1 MMSNAEKYTRLIK
14 EKAEKFG
21 FDGCGISQAAFLEEE
36 ALRLENYLKNNYNG
50 AMSFLENNIDKRLD
64 PRLLVE
70 GAKSV
75 ISLKYNYF
83 PQEKIQMDYNLA
95 KYAYGEDYHDV
106 VKSVLREMV
115 SELLEEIG
123 DFGFRIFVDSAPVM
137 EKAWARKSGLGWIGK
152 NSLLISKKRGSFF
165 VLSEIICDLDL
176 EPDYPTTDHCGSCRK
191 CIDACPTG
199 AIVSDKIINGSKCIS
214 FLTIELK
221 DEIPS
226 AFEDKLEDWMFGCDI
241 CQDVCPWNRFS
252 LPHNQP
258 RFSPNHHLQ
267 NADKIEWEEITQE
280 LFSEIFRK
288 SAVKRA
294 KLAGLKRNI
303 DFINRTKK

>member
-21 FDGCGISQAAFLEEE
+21 FDGCGISQATFLEEE

-152 NSLLISKKRGSFF
+152 NSLLISKRGSFF

-191 CIDACPTG
+191 CIDVCPTG

-214 FLTIELK
+214 YLTIELK

>member
-1 MMSNAEKYTRLIK
+1 MSNAEKYTRLIK

-36 ALRLENYLKNNYNG
+36 APRLENYLKNNYNG
-50 AMSFLENNIDKRLD
+50 TMSFLENNIDKRLD

-83 PQEKIQMDYNLA
+83 PQEKIPMAYNLA

>member
-21 FDGCGISQAAFLEEE
+21 FDGCGISRAAFLEEE
-36 ALRLENYLKNNYNG
+36 APRLENYLKNNYNG
-50 AMSFLENNIDKRLD
+50 TMSFLENNIDKRLD

-176 EPDYPTTDHCGSCRK
+176 EPDYRTTDHCGSCRK

>member
-21 FDGCGISQAAFLEEE
+21 FDGCGISKAAFLEEE
-36 ALRLENYLKNNYNG
+36 APRLENYLKNNYNG

-95 KYAYGEDYHDV
+95 KYSYGEDYHDV

-214 FLTIELK
+214 YLTIELK

-226 AFEDKLEDWMFGCDI
+226 TFEDKLEDWMFGCDI

-294 KLAGLKRNI
+294 KLAGLKRSI
-303 DFINRTKK
+303 EFINRTKK

>member
-36 ALRLENYLKNNYNG
+36 APRLENYLKNNYNG
-50 AMSFLENNIDKRLD
+50 TMSFLENNIDKRLD

-83 PQEKIQMDYNLA
+83 PQEKIPMAYNLA

-115 SELLEEIG
+115 SALLEEIG

-214 FLTIELK
+214 YLTIELK

-226 AFEDKLEDWMFGCDI
+226 TFEDKLEDWMFGCDI

>member
-21 FDGCGISQAAFLEEE
+21 FDGCGISRAAFLEEE

-50 AMSFLENNIDKRLD
+50 TMSFLENNIDKRLD

>member
-21 FDGCGISQAAFLEEE
+21 FDGCGISQATFLEEE

-152 NSLLISKKRGSFF
+152 NSLLISKRGSFF

-191 CIDACPTG
+191 CIDVCPTG

-214 FLTIELK
+214 YLTIELK

-252 LPHNQP
+252 LPHSQP

-267 NADKIEWEEITQE
+267 HADKIEWEEITQE

-294 KLAGLKRNI
+294 KLAGLKRSI
-303 DFINRTKK
+303 EFINRTKK

>member
-1 MMSNAEKYTRLIK
+1 MSNAEKYTRLIK

-36 ALRLENYLKNNYNG
+36 APRLENYLKNNYNG
-50 AMSFLENNIDKRLD
+50 TMSFLENNIDKRLD

-83 PQEKIQMDYNLA
+83 PQEKIPMAYNLA

-214 FLTIELK
+214 YLTIELK

-226 AFEDKLEDWMFGCDI
+226 TFEDKLEDWMFGCDI

-267 NADKIEWEEITQE
+267 HADKIEWEEITQE

>member
-21 FDGCGISQAAFLEEE
+21 FDGCGISKAAFLEEE
-36 ALRLENYLKNNYNG
+36 APRLENYLKNNYNG

-214 FLTIELK
+214 YLTIELK

-252 LPHNQP
+252 LPHSQP

>member
-123 DFGFRIFVDSAPVM
+123 NFGFRIFVDSAPVM

>member
-1 MMSNAEKYTRLIK
+1 M
-14 EKAEKFG
+14 
-21 FDGCGISQAAFLEEE
+21 
-36 ALRLENYLKNNYNG
+36 
-50 AMSFLENNIDKRLD
+50 
-64 PRLLVE
+64 
-70 GAKSV
+70 
-75 ISLKYNYF
+75 
-83 PQEKIQMDYNLA
+83 
-95 KYAYGEDYHDV
+95 
-106 VKSVLREMV
+106 
-115 SELLEEIG
+115 
-123 DFGFRIFVDSAPVM
+123 
-137 EKAWARKSGLGWIGK
+137 
-152 NSLLISKKRGSFF
+152 
-165 VLSEIICDLDL
+165 LSEIICDLDL

-191 CIDACPTG
+191 CIDVCPTG

-214 FLTIELK
+214 YLTIELK

>member
-1 MMSNAEKYTRLIK
+1 MSNAEKYTRLIK

-214 FLTIELK
+214 YLTIELK

-226 AFEDKLEDWMFGCDI
+226 TFEDKLEDWMFGCDI

-267 NADKIEWEEITQE
+267 HADKIEWEEITQE

>member
-21 FDGCGISQAAFLEEE
+21 FDGCGISRAAFLEEE

-152 NSLLISKKRGSFF
+152 NSLLISKRGSFF

-191 CIDACPTG
+191 CIDVCPTG

-214 FLTIELK
+214 YLTIELK

>member
-21 FDGCGISQAAFLEEE
+21 FDGCGISKAAFLEEE
-36 ALRLENYLKNNYNG
+36 APRLENYLKNNYNG

-95 KYAYGEDYHDV
+95 KYSYGEDYHDV

-123 DFGFRIFVDSAPVM
+123 DFGFRIFVGSAPVM

-214 FLTIELK
+214 YLTIELK

-226 AFEDKLEDWMFGCDI
+226 TFEDKLEDWMFGCDI

-294 KLAGLKRNI
+294 KLAGLKRSI
-303 DFINRTKK
+303 EFINRTKK

>member
-21 FDGCGISQAAFLEEE
+21 FDGCGISRAAFLEEE
-36 ALRLENYLKNNYNG
+36 APRFENYLKNNYNG
-50 AMSFLENNIDKRLD
+50 TMSFLENNIDKRLD

-83 PQEKIQMDYNLA
+83 PQEKIPMAYNLA

-152 NSLLISKKRGSFF
+152 NSLLISKRGSFF

-191 CIDACPTG
+191 CIDVCPTG

-214 FLTIELK
+214 YLTIELK

>member
-21 FDGCGISQAAFLEEE
+21 FDGCGISRAAFLEEE
-36 ALRLENYLKNNYNG
+36 APRLENYLKNNYNG
-50 AMSFLENNIDKRLD
+50 TMSFLENNIDKRLD

-83 PQEKIQMDYNLA
+83 PQEKIPMAYNLA

-214 FLTIELK
+214 YLTIELK

-294 KLAGLKRNI
+294 KLAGLKRSI
-303 DFINRTKK
+303 EFINRTKK

>member
-36 ALRLENYLKNNYNG
+36 APRLENYLKNNYNG
-50 AMSFLENNIDKRLD
+50 TMSFLENNIDKRLD

-83 PQEKIQMDYNLA
+83 PQEKIPMAYNLA

-214 FLTIELK
+214 YLTIELK

-226 AFEDKLEDWMFGCDI
+226 TFEDKLEDWMFGCDI

-303 DFINRTKK
+303 EFINRTKK

>member
-36 ALRLENYLKNNYNG
+36 APRLENYLKNNYNG
-50 AMSFLENNIDKRLD
+50 TMSFLENNIDKRLD

-83 PQEKIQMDYNLA
+83 PQEKIPMAYNLA

>member
-21 FDGCGISQAAFLEEE
+21 FDGCGISRAAFLEEE
-36 ALRLENYLKNNYNG
+36 APHLENYLKNNYNG
-50 AMSFLENNIDKRLD
+50 TMSFLENNIDKRLD

-83 PQEKIQMDYNLA
+83 PQEKIPMDYNLA

-137 EKAWARKSGLGWIGK
+137 EKAWARKSRLGWIGK

>member
-21 FDGCGISQAAFLEEE
+21 FDGCGISKAAFLEEE
-36 ALRLENYLKNNYNG
+36 APRLENYLKNNYNG

-152 NSLLISKKRGSFF
+152 NSLLISKRGSFF

-191 CIDACPTG
+191 CIDVCPTG

-214 FLTIELK
+214 YLTIELK

>member
-21 FDGCGISQAAFLEEE
+21 FDGCGISRAAFLEEE
-36 ALRLENYLKNNYNG
+36 APRFENYLKNNYNG
-50 AMSFLENNIDKRLD
+50 TMSFLENNIDKRLD

-83 PQEKIQMDYNLA
+83 PQEKIPMAYNLA

-214 FLTIELK
+214 YLTIELK

-226 AFEDKLEDWMFGCDI
+226 TFEDKLEDWMFGCDI

-267 NADKIEWEEITQE
+267 HADKIEWEEITQE

>member
-36 ALRLENYLKNNYNG
+36 APRLENYLKNNYNG
-50 AMSFLENNIDKRLD
+50 TMSFLENNIDKRLD

-83 PQEKIQMDYNLA
+83 PQEKIPMAYNLA

-214 FLTIELK
+214 YLTIELK

-226 AFEDKLEDWMFGCDI
+226 TFEDKLEDWMFGCDI

>member
-21 FDGCGISQAAFLEEE
+21 FDGCGISRAAFLEEE
-36 ALRLENYLKNNYNG
+36 APRLENYLKNNYNG
-50 AMSFLENNIDKRLD
+50 TMSFLENNIDKRLD

-83 PQEKIQMDYNLA
+83 PQEKIPMAYNLA

-191 CIDACPTG
+191 CIDVCPTG

-214 FLTIELK
+214 YLTIELK

>member
-21 FDGCGISQAAFLEEE
+21 FDGCGISKAAFLEEE
-36 ALRLENYLKNNYNG
+36 APRLENYLKNNYNG

-214 FLTIELK
+214 YLTIELK

-252 LPHNQP
+252 LPHSQP

-267 NADKIEWEEITQE
+267 HADKIEWEEITQE

-303 DFINRTKK
+303 EFINRTKK

>member
-36 ALRLENYLKNNYNG
+36 APRFENYLKNNYNG

-152 NSLLISKKRGSFF
+152 NSLLISKRGSFF

-191 CIDACPTG
+191 CIDVCPTG

-214 FLTIELK
+214 YLTIELK

-303 DFINRTKK
+303 EFINRTKK

>member
-1 MMSNAEKYTRLIK
+1 M
-14 EKAEKFG
+14 
-21 FDGCGISQAAFLEEE
+21 
-36 ALRLENYLKNNYNG
+36 
-50 AMSFLENNIDKRLD
+50 
-64 PRLLVE
+64 
-70 GAKSV
+70 
-75 ISLKYNYF
+75 
-83 PQEKIQMDYNLA
+83 
-95 KYAYGEDYHDV
+95 
-106 VKSVLREMV
+106 
-115 SELLEEIG
+115 
-123 DFGFRIFVDSAPVM
+123 
-137 EKAWARKSGLGWIGK
+137 
-152 NSLLISKKRGSFF
+152 
-165 VLSEIICDLDL
+165 LSEIICDLDL

-280 LFSEIFRK
+280 LFLEIFRK
-288 SAVKRA
+288 SEDLIIA
-294 KLAGLKRNI
+294 
-303 DFINRTKK
+303 FY

>member
-1 MMSNAEKYTRLIK
+1 
-14 EKAEKFG
+14 
-21 FDGCGISQAAFLEEE
+21 
-36 ALRLENYLKNNYNG
+36 
-50 AMSFLENNIDKRLD
+50 MSFLENNIDKRLD

-152 NSLLISKKRGSFF
+152 NSLLISKRGSFF

-191 CIDACPTG
+191 CIDVCPTG

-214 FLTIELK
+214 YLTIELK

>member
-214 FLTIELK
+214 YLTIELK

-226 AFEDKLEDWMFGCDI
+226 TFEDKLEDWMFGCDI

-267 NADKIEWEEITQE
+267 HADKIEWEEITQE

>member
-21 FDGCGISQAAFLEEE
+21 FDGCGISRAAFLEEE
-36 ALRLENYLKNNYNG
+36 APRLENYLKNNYNG
-50 AMSFLENNIDKRLD
+50 TMSFLENNIDKRLD